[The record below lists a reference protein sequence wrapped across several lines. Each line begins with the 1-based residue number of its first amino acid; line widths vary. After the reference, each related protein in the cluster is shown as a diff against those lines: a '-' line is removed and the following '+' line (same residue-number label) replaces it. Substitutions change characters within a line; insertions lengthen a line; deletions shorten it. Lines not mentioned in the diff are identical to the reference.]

1 MTLGEA
7 CEGVWRA
14 GEGYPRGRV
23 GVTAAGDGD
32 TFAFR
37 LDAARDWQ
45 IRSGFKIDFRADVV

>member
-23 GVTAAGDGD
+23 GVAAAGDGD

-45 IRSGFKIDFRADVV
+45 IRSGFKI